1 MICNPDPL
9 SIWIFNPP
17 GNNELNRNSAGG
29 NKTASSSLS
38 FLLMMTKNG
47 IQGSVAFTGKERD
60 EETGYGYFGAR
71 YMDYE
76 LMTMW
81 LSVDPMAD
89 KYPGI
94 SPYAYCAWNPVKLV
108 DPDGREVYITID
120 NERYYL
126 NIVNNK
132 AIWKT
137 KEGKPIVFD
146 KGQPFFYKL
155 TKSLNLLLSKDFGR
169 NLVEELANDKVHELE
184 IVKSSRDGACYE
196 TSTLGWTGFS
206 SRGDY
211 ETTDYSNGGSPEFI
225 RLAHELG
232 HFYCK
237 WYNTIENPEGV
248 WFTYKNESGEEKPI
262 RNCEKYALY
271 VENMVRFEH
280 HNRKWVLNGK
290 KQPCIG
296 QRMNYTNREPAKSKC
311 ITFRTR

>member
-1 MICNPDPL
+1 MRFYP
-9 SIWIFNPP
+9 F
-17 GNNELNRNSAGG
+17 
-29 NKTASSSLS
+29 
-38 FLLMMTKNG
+38 
-47 IQGSVAFTGKERD
+47 VFTGKERD

-71 YMDYE
+71 YMDHE

-89 KYPGI
+89 KYPSI
-94 SPYAYCAWNPVKLV
+94 SPYAYCAWNPVKLL

>member
-1 MICNPDPL
+1 MYVQEHNIEQQNHVN
-9 SIWIFNPP
+9 IAWFH
-17 GNNELNRNSAGG
+17 
-29 NKTASSSLS
+29 S
-38 FLLMMTKNG
+38 FT
-47 IQGSVAFTGKERD
+47 FTGKGLRKGWRTPLSKVKYSEQRD
-60 EETGYGYFGAR
+60 EEKERSRGPFASERGDEPRSGIPYCSVYSYTYFGAR
-71 YMDYE
+71 YMDHE

-81 LSVDPMAD
+81 LSVDPLAD

-146 KGQPFFYKL
+146 KGQTFFYKL

-262 RNCEKYALY
+262 RNCE
-271 VENMVRFEH
+271 
-280 HNRKWVLNGK
+280 
-290 KQPCIG
+290 
-296 QRMNYTNREPAKSKC
+296 
-311 ITFRTR
+311 